1 MELRLASIGDNM
13 VLRMLEEDGDS
24 LKRIIAKLEGV
35 NDKLNHDVAK
45 VKEEKKELEQKLQR
59 EL

>member
-1 MELRLASIGDNM
+1 M